1 MLVIIISMLPRRL
14 HWIARGYYW
23 LADRLYNELAWVYD
37 PVSWLVSLGQW
48 DTVRKWALDYLVG
61 RRILEIGFGT
71 GELLLEMV
79 RTDIRVVGLDASA
92 AMHRQARNKLRRS
105 GVWVPTI
112 RGFAQRMPFSN
123 NSFDTIIATYPAGY
137 IFDPATWSEVA
148 RLLRSGPAA
157 PAGTGSGRFIVV
169 GIGLSST
176 AKPFRTET
184 QFFFGLSMEDLLA
197 HFQHLA
203 QSAGLDLQ
211 VAMRQH
217 GAVDV
222 PILIAEVS
230 SS

>member
-1 MLVIIISMLPRRL
+1 MLVIIISMLPRRP

-79 RTDIRVVGLDASA
+79 RRDIQVVGLDASA

-148 RLLRSGPAA
+148 RLLREPPISH
-157 PAGTGSGRFIVV
+157 SCFIVV
-169 GIGLSST
+169 G
-176 AKPFRTET
+176 
-184 QFFFGLSMEDLLA
+184 FGYSVSGRQNLPGTKALFGASMEELLA
-197 HFQHLA
+197 HFRQLA
-203 QSAGLDLQ
+203 QQAHLDLK
-211 VAMRQH
+211 VVMRKN
-217 GAVDV
+217 GALDI
-222 PILIAEVS
+222 PILIAEKS
-230 SS
+230 SR